1 MSQGDSKTA
10 HADTRS
16 LIKLARQAMGE
27 IDEEEEA
34 KQAKQRQDDEAEEIV
49 HKEHV
54 QVRAAAKCLRPD
66 WFGLKI

>member
-1 MSQGDSKTA
+1 M
-10 HADTRS
+10 
-16 LIKLARQAMGE
+16 ARQAMGE

-54 QVRAAAKCLRPD
+54 QVRESAP
-66 WFGLKI
+66 